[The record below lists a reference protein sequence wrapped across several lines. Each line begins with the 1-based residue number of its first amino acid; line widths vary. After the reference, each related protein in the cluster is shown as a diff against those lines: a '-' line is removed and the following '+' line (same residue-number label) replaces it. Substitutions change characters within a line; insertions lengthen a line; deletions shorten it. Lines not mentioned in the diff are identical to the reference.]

1 MGSGTFP
8 DYLRYPTPNRPRID
22 KEQERKAMNK
32 FFLAIKDGIIK
43 GLRTGLFLL
52 KIMIPVYLVVVLV
65 KYSPLMPWLEKIFTP
80 AMRIFNLPADG
91 VVPII
96 TGIFTDEYGVIAAMG
111 GFDFTTAGITTI
123 AMISLTFHS
132 IPVESAIAQKIGF
145 PAVPFGLFRLVSAI
159 FIGVLVGWL
168 GGVIL

>member
-1 MGSGTFP
+1 M
-8 DYLRYPTPNRPRID
+8 
-22 KEQERKAMNK
+22 
-32 FFLAIKDGIIK
+32 
-43 GLRTGLFLL
+43 
-52 KIMIPVYLVVVLV
+52 
-65 KYSPLMPWLEKIFTP
+65 
-80 AMRIFNLPADG
+80 
-91 VVPII
+91 VPII